1 MPFLHEQ
8 VIEKRDV
15 PSLSKADIVKGLE
28 AAIAAIAEN
37 DMDEAAAHIGKFL
50 CDVIEHG
57 SRGLSLWRM
66 DKASHTFNRY
76 RKTLF
81 FLLNV

>member
-1 MPFLHEQ
+1 MYGVLYHIAKEFPNMRGGFVHVPFLHEQ

-37 DMDEAAAHIGKFL
+37 DKDICSKVGGA
-50 CDVIEHG
+50 EH
-57 SRGLSLWRM
+57 
-66 DKASHTFNRY
+66 
-76 RKTLF
+76 
-81 FLLNV
+81 